1 MNKTLASLPEL
12 IEFEADSTIE
22 CKTSEESL
30 DELQALNTALCF
42 LCSINADAKE
52 VETFLTE
59 HPDALLLEGVGNLP
73 EESAHFIVSE
83 QMNRCECFNISCN
96 QNRIQVLSVLNQGF
110 EYYQSQSF
118 RKKRPT
124 TRKTWAVY
132 AEKLLTVE
140 RDIREQRLEEVSTR
154 HRLLENAVAVRSFQ
168 DELEQVRKY
177 DSSSKS
183 ALSMLA
189 CTRKNSDLFERK
201 SVLEYQIGVASLKLS
216 SVEREH
222 KVLLREIRHGR
233 RMQFAMLKIT
243 FDGSKRHVCA
253 VSKRT

>member
-1 MNKTLASLPEL
+1 MNKTLISLPEL
-12 IEFEADSTIE
+12 IEFEADITME
-22 CKTSEESL
+22 CKTSDESL

-110 EYYQSQSF
+110 EYYQSKSF
-118 RKKRPT
+118 RQRPN
-124 TRKTWAVY
+124 RKVWTVY
-132 AEKLLTVE
+132 AQKLLTVE
-140 RDIREQRLEEVSTR
+140 RDIRELRLEEVSTR
-154 HRLLENAVAVRSFQ
+154 HRLLETAVEVRSFR
-168 DELEQVRKY
+168 DELEQVHKY

-183 ALSMLA
+183 ALSILA
-189 CTRKNSDLFERK
+189 CTRKSSDLFERK
-201 SVLEYQIGVASLKLS
+201 SVLEYQIGVATLKLS

-233 RMQFAMLKIT
+233 RMQFAMLKT
-243 FDGSKRHVCA
+243 AFDGSKRHVCA

>member
-1 MNKTLASLPEL
+1 MKKTLVSLPEL
-12 IEFEADSTIE
+12 IEFETDSTME
-22 CKTSEESL
+22 CKTSDESL

-42 LCSINADAKE
+42 LSSINADAKE

-96 QNRIQVLSVLNQGF
+96 QNRIQVLSVMNKGF
-110 EYYQSQSF
+110 EYYQSKSF
-118 RKKRPT
+118 CNKSPNQKA
-124 TRKTWAVY
+124 WAVY

-140 RDIREQRLEEVSTR
+140 RDIRELRFEEVSTR
-154 HRLLENAVAVRSFQ
+154 HRLLETAVEVRSFQ
-168 DELEQVRKY
+168 DELEQVHKY
-177 DSSSKS
+177 DSSKS

-189 CTRKNSDLFERK
+189 CTRKSSDLFERK

-233 RMQFAMLKIT
+233 RMQFAMLKT
-243 FDGSKRHVCA
+243 AFDGSKRHVCA